1 MSEEIDKALVRRWVE
16 EVINAGDLDAAD
28 EIFSPELAAD
38 ARTWVAP
45 FRESFPDVDMRVVEL
60 IAEGSRVVGRFL
72 CSGTHL
78 GEWMGR
84 APTGRRFEDIDE
96 VYFFTVEG
104 GRIVEFWGL
113 EDTAR
118 RLEQLGA

>member
-1 MSEEIDKALVRRWVE
+1 MSEEIGKTLVRRWVE

-28 EIFSPELAAD
+28 EILSPELAAD

-96 VYFFTVEG
+96 VYLFTVEG

-118 RLEQLGA
+118 RMEQLGA